1 MQNTIKSSGKMTTTI
16 NHRNYIDLLDRVEI
30 VPKVIETES
39 EYDRFLTVVEGLLS
53 KRQNRTPEETALL
66 VLLVKLVEDYER
78 EHYAIDD
85 GIPVAPHKFLQHMM
99 EARDMEPR
107 DLITL
112 LNISEKL
119 ALSIANGEEQ
129 IDRSQAHTLGDY
141 FKVNPDNFYNNLP
154 RI

>member
-78 EHYAIDD
+78 EHIVTFLAIIDL
-85 GIPVAPHKFLQHMM
+85 GVPIVA
-99 EARDMEPR
+99 E
-107 DLITL
+107 IG
-112 LNISEKL
+112 SG
-119 ALSIANGEEQ
+119 ANWM
-129 IDRSQAHTLGDY
+129 DA
-141 FKVNPDNFYNNLP
+141 K
-154 RI
+154 